1 MPYSQVDL
9 TLTSR
14 NVGMRTD
21 RSLEFVRRFFCMYS
35 RQYPRHNLHSRTA
48 PFRGCYMCTAGIRQD
63 SQW

>member
-1 MPYSQVDL
+1 MPYNRVDR

-14 NVGMRTD
+14 NVGVGTG
-21 RSLEFVRRFFCMYS
+21 RSPEFVQRSSCMYS